1 MIGINHISTQVLAIL
16 IEARETRR
24 RLERTM
30 PEATAAAISYV
41 IADPHGTQEW
51 AESLTRLEPGFRPSE
66 APGNHAYRDE
76 NGKRQEETVRQT
88 FWDLPVNDSG
98 SPHWKVG
105 VAYRRTAAM
114 DADPAW
120 TARPGNQPHRLHAT
134 ADDQYPQPEGLD
146 GLVGH
151 DAVNAERRRT
161 AGGREVLDRNRDVAS
176 VLALDSTKLV
186 KYVQAMMSKVPS
198 KDRDSN
204 RQWNQDEL
212 EQEIW
217 AGLWASRHFIRP
229 SQESPGNW
237 ERARLVIGGAYKNWY
252 NVYLGHRQLGVE
264 AVVRAMKA
272 EIKAGK
278 TAQKNSKFPGHRVA
292 VTSLDEAY
300 AAWGNGE
307 SPEAVGFDLKDLD
320 WQGWEDTVEAGSGAW
335 WAMVALPDNLRD
347 IIERKAN
354 GSPITPTERKQLT
367 RFLAG
372 GPTKTKPSILTNK
385 QVLANIVAGTHL
397 GPIRWSKPQR

>member
-1 MIGINHISTQVLAIL
+1 MMTVIDHISTQVLAVLMAYKEERI
-16 IEARETRR
+16 
-24 RLERTM
+24 RLVRTM
-30 PEATAAAISYV
+30 PDATPEAIDYV
-41 IADPHGTQEW
+41 IADPHGTHEW
-51 AESLTRLEPGFRPSE
+51 AESLAKLEPGFRPSE
-66 APGNHAYRDE
+66 APGNHAFLDE
-76 NGKRQEETVRQT
+76 NGKRKEQKVRQT
-88 FWDLPVNDSG
+88 YWDLPVTAGHEDSG

-105 VAYRRTAAM
+105 VAYRRTADM
-114 DADPAW
+114 EADPAW

-134 ADDQYPQPEGLD
+134 AEDQYPQPEGLD
-146 GLVGH
+146 GLVGYE
-151 DAVNAERRRT
+151 AVRAEYRRE
-161 AGGREVLDRNRDVAS
+161 AGGPPINQRARDMAS
-176 VLALDSTKLV
+176 VLGLEVQPLV
-186 KYVQAMMSKVPS
+186 KYVQAVCARVPS

-204 RQWNQDEL
+204 REWNQAEL

-217 AGLWASRHFIRP
+217 AHLWKGRGKAR
-229 SQESPGNW
+229 GNW
-237 ERARLVIGGAYKNWY
+237 EMAKLIVQGAYKDWY
-252 NVYLGHRQLGVE
+252 KTYSNHRQLGVE

-278 TAQKNSKFPGHRVA
+278 TAQKNSRFPGHKVA
-292 VTSLDEAY
+292 VTSLEEAY
-300 AAWGNGE
+300 AGWGNGE

-320 WQGWEDTVEAGSGAW
+320 WHGWEDTVETGSGAW

-354 GSPITPTERKQLT
+354 GSPITPTERKGLT